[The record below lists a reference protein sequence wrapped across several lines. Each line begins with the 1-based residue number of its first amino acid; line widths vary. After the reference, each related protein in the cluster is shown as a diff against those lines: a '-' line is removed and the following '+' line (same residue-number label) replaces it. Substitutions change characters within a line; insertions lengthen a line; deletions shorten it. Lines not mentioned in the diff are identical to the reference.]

1 VKTYKISV
9 PATRTVS
16 NSDSFLEGFKEAC
29 EANGADFDVVKEAV
43 PLMPLLSAAA
53 LLPIGY
59 EAASRG
65 VKSVTDSNNSGKNL
79 LLAGLAGLSA
89 VPFLGSGFKG
99 LGHIGRAL
107 KVHSK
112 TGKIPSVTAGLGYSA
127 KEPGKFIKAVR
138 APHRKG
144 IDLLAKALGKERSAR
159 YGDNLL
165 RVGRLG
171 NKQPFRFFDRGLRS
185 GGIAGT
191 LIPSVAGS
199 MGLEY
204 ATAPLRGR
212 IYQKLHADAA
222 NAKAMKAYGNSL
234 VNAPNPN
241 NSALARFMASMK
253 TDNSLADEIFR
264 GAE

>member
-1 VKTYKISV
+1 
-9 PATRTVS
+9 
-16 NSDSFLEGFKEAC
+16 
-29 EANGADFDVVKEAV
+29 
-43 PLMPLLSAAA
+43 MPLLSAAA

-65 VKSVTDSNNSGKNL
+65 VKSFTDPNNSGKNL

-144 IDLLAKALGKERSAR
+144 IDILANLLGKERSAR
-159 YGDNLL
+159 YGDKLL

-171 NKQPFRFFDRGLRS
+171 NKQPFRFFDRGLR
-185 GGIAGT
+185 GGGVAGA

-199 MGLEY
+199 VGLDY

-212 IYQKLHADAA
+212 IYQRLHADAA
-222 NAKAMKAYGNSL
+222 NAKAMKAYGDSL
-234 VNAPNPN
+234 VNIPKAY
-241 NSALARFMASMK
+241 NSPLTRFLASMK
-253 TDNSLADEIFR
+253 TDNSLADELL
-264 GAE
+264 GGSV